1 MCRQHPVLLSTLF
14 FTALLG
20 AAACDTQRA
29 STDDAPSAATT
40 SRGPTT
46 ANGASSSTPRDVPGT
61 ATAGSSYDLKFIDTM
76 TQHHRDG
83 LQMAKMATTKA
94 SHDELKQMAQRMV
107 DGQQREITQMQS
119 WRDAWF
125 ANAPAA
131 VDHQMPG
138 MAETMK
144 TMQSDM
150 SKLMRAA
157 GNDFDHQFIDAMS
170 THHASAIA
178 MGKEALGKSE
188 RTEIKGLATK
198 IVDEQSKDND
208 KMKTMS
214 AQWFPGHSH
223 DKAARGQ

>member
-1 MCRQHPVLLSTLF
+1 MFRTHLIAASALCLT
-14 FTALLG
+14 TLLG

-29 STDDAPSAATT
+29 NT
-40 SRGPTT
+40 
-46 ANGASSSTPRDVPGT
+46 GASDESTAVARSAQTSGSPSSVTPSEASGNTNT
-61 ATAGSSYDLKFIDTM
+61 ASSYDLKFIDTM

-94 SHDELKQMAQRMV
+94 SHSELKQMAQKMV
-107 DGQQREITQMQS
+107 DGQQKEIAQMQS

-125 ANAPAA
+125 PSAPAA
-131 VDHQMPG
+131 IDHQMPG

-144 TMQSDM
+144 TMQADM
-150 SKLMRAA
+150 SKLMRAT
-157 GNDFDHQFIDAMS
+157 GNDFDHQFIDVMS
-170 THHASAIA
+170 KHHASAIA
-178 MGKEALGKSE
+178 MGKEALGKAQRSE
-188 RTEIKGLATK
+188 LKELATK

-223 DKAARGQ
+223 DNAARGQ